1 MNVQGM
7 DVGQVQQMAEQLA
20 EAAEQV
26 GTWKTQLTSEVDGLD
41 WEGDDATEFRSTWQG
56 EVGEAFETV
65 RRKLEELAE
74 TIMRNVEEQ
83 RQASED

>member
-7 DVGQVQQMAEQLA
+7 DVGQVQQTAEQLA

-26 GTWKTQLTSEVDGLD
+26 GTWKTQLTSEVEGLD

-56 EVGEAFETV
+56 EVSEAFEDV
-65 RRKLEELAE
+65 QRKLEELAE
-74 TIMRNVEEQ
+74 ELTWNAEEQ
-83 RQASED
+83 RQASAQ